1 MTTTAQA
8 PTAPTAATTLK
19 NPPRLKGGFPLIGH
33 TIDFASDPVG
43 LLQRAYDECGR
54 VAQFKLLGKSVTLFT
69 GPEAHESLFRLP
81 DEVLSPTEAYKM
93 MIPVFGKG
101 VVYDTTPE
109 RMYEQL
115 HMMHPAL
122 RHGRMRTYTDIIA
135 DETKKMIAGWGD
147 TGQIEVCEFFG
158 TLTSFTSSRCLL
170 GEEFRTEMSE
180 EFARVYADLEAGIVP
195 IAYINAHL
203 PIPAFRKRD
212 AARKRLGEM
221 VSTIVQQRRATGIA
235 GEDFMQTLMES
246 KYSDESMLTDHEIT
260 GILIANMFAGHHTS
274 SVTTAWSLLELIR
287 APDYYQKVC
296 TEVRDRFDENE
307 EYSFSAMRD
316 IERTEWAIKEAL
328 RIHPPLFMLFR
339 AAMQDCEIHG
349 YQIKKGDWVSVS
361 PIVAHREDAVFRK
374 ALEYDPDRYGPGRE
388 EDKVPFAYV
397 SFGGGRHKCLGNAF
411 ALLQMKTIMAVLL
424 NNYDFELVGNPIAT
438 DFGRVVLGPKPP
450 INVRYRKRQ
459 KGKDDARLSA

>member
-1 MTTTAQA
+1 MSTIATVDSATA
-8 PTAPTAATTLK
+8 TARK
-19 NPPRLKGGFPLIGH
+19 HRKPPRLGGGFPLIGH
-33 TIDFASDPVG
+33 TIDFARDPVG
-43 LLQRAYDECGR
+43 LLQRAYDQCGR

-115 HMMHPAL
+115 HMLHPAL
-122 RHGRMRTYTDIIA
+122 RHHRMRTYTDIIA
-135 DETKKMIAGWGD
+135 DESRKMIVDWGD

-170 GEEFRTEMSE
+170 GDEFRNEMNE

-212 AARKRLGEM
+212 AARKRLGAM
-221 VSTIVQQRRATGIA
+221 VSTIVQRRRAKGMA

-246 KYSDESMLTDHEIT
+246 KYSDGSKLTDHEIT

-274 SVTTAWSLLELIR
+274 SVTTAWSLLELLR
-287 APDYYQKVC
+287 APDYYEKVC
-296 TEVRDRFDENE
+296 AEVRNRFAENE
-307 EYSFSAMRD
+307 KYSFSAMRD
-316 IERTEWAIKEAL
+316 LERTEWAIKEAL

-339 AAMQDCEIHG
+339 AAMEDCEIYG

-361 PIVAHREDAVFRK
+361 PIVAHREDAVFPK
-374 ALEYDPDRYGPGRE
+374 ALEYDPERYGPGRE
-388 EDKVPFAYV
+388 EDRVPFAYV

-438 DFGRVVLGPKPP
+438 DFERVVLGPKPP

-459 KGKDDARLSA
+459 KGKVDARVSA